1 MGLDPEELRR
11 NREARAAQR
20 RQQEMEQ
27 KKLMIKLIIALAV
40 ILAAGL
46 VILIVSRTAGEKPD
60 AQPEIL
66 QTEATQMIP
75 TEAATDPT
83 GETSRWDR
91 EATTVIHIKAA
102 GDLNITDSVVASG
115 GSAMGYD
122 YTKAFMDVA
131 PLLADADLTMMNFEG
146 NVCGA
151 PY

>member
-60 AQPEIL
+60 AQPEIP
-66 QTEATQMIP
+66 QTEATQTVP
-75 TEAATDPT
+75 TEMATDQI
-83 GETSRWDR
+83 GR
-91 EATTVIHIKAA
+91 AHV
-102 GDLNITDSVVASG
+102 
-115 GSAMGYD
+115 
-122 YTKAFMDVA
+122 
-131 PLLADADLTMMNFEG
+131 
-146 NVCGA
+146 
-151 PY
+151 